1 MQRRLFLKSA
11 VASGVAVTAIGAGL
25 LTPVSVF
32 AATDSWKKASNDA
45 SSALKSAGKGSFKFK
60 APKIAENGSVVP
72 LEVDATNMSDVT
84 NISFLT
90 TKNSTPLSGSYNFS
104 GGALGF
110 VAVRVKMGQT
120 SPVAAVVT
128 AGGKAVAITKEVKV
142 TIGGCGG

>member
-1 MQRRLFLKSA
+1 MQRRLFLKSS
-11 VASGVAVTAIGAGL
+11 VASGVAVVAASAGL

-32 AATDSWKKASNDA
+32 AASGDFKSLSDKRTASAKGAKK
-45 SSALKSAGKGSFKFK
+45 GGFKFK
-60 APKIAENGSVVP
+60 APKIAENGAVVP
-72 LEVDATNMSDVT
+72 LEVDATKMSGVT

-120 SPVAAVVT
+120 SPVTALVT
-128 AGGKAVAITKEVKV
+128 AGGKSYAMSQEVKV

>member
-11 VASGVAVTAIGAGL
+11 VATSVAVVAAGAGL

-32 AATDSWKKASNDA
+32 AETDKFKSMSVDLMGKVKGAS
-45 SSALKSAGKGSFKFK
+45 KGSFRFK
-60 APKIAENGSVVP
+60 APKIAENGAVVP
-72 LEVDATNMSDVT
+72 LTVDATNMSGVT

-120 SPVAAVVT
+120 SPVTALVT
-128 AGGKAVAITKEVKV
+128 AGGKVSAMTQEIKV